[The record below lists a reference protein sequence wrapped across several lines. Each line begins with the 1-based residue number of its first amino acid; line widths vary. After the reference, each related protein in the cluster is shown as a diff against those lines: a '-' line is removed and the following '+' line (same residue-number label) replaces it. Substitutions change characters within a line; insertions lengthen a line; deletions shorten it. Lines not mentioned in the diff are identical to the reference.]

1 MRLCEF
7 SKKEVINVSDC
18 KCLGCVC
25 DLKFDE
31 CSGQIC
37 AMIIKGPPK
46 WFHLVG
52 CDTEYVIDWKKIV
65 RIGPDVILVDIC
77 AEKCLRKAL
86 SNFINTE
93 EKSDEMPLLQ

>member
-7 SKKEVINVSDC
+7 SRKEVINASDC
-18 KCLGCVC
+18 RCLGNVC
-25 DLKFDE
+25 DLEFDE

-77 AEKCLRKAL
+77 AEKCMHKL
-86 SNFINTE
+86 
-93 EKSDEMPLLQ
+93 

>member
-7 SKKEVINVSDC
+7 SRKEVINASDC
-18 KCLGCVC
+18 RCLGN
-25 DLKFDE
+25 LEFDE

-46 WFHLVG
+46 WFRLVG

-77 AEKCLRKAL
+77 AEKCLHKL
-86 SNFINTE
+86 
-93 EKSDEMPLLQ
+93 

>member
-18 KCLGCVC
+18 KCLVCVC

-77 AEKCLRKAL
+77 AEKCLRKL
-86 SNFINTE
+86 
-93 EKSDEMPLLQ
+93 

>member
-65 RIGPDVILVDIC
+65 RTGCNTGRHLC
-77 AEKCLRKAL
+77 RKMSA
-86 SNFINTE
+86 
-93 EKSDEMPLLQ
+93 